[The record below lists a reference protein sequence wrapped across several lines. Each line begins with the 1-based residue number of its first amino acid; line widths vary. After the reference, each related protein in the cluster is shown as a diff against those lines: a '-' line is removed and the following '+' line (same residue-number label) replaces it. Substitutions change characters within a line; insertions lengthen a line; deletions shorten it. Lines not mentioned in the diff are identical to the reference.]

1 MRVITA
7 LGTAAAAGVVIVT
20 SWQAGQRPGPTAV
33 GGVRVIAVP
42 PGPTTS
48 GSSGGPRSG
57 STAKT
62 GKTGKAGSK
71 AAPTRRTIVGGVAQ
85 TRYGDVQVS
94 VTLLGTRIVDVKAL
108 HLTDSSQTSVD
119 ISAGAEPTLR
129 SEALAA
135 QSANIDLVSGATY
148 TSEGYRASLQAAL
161 DAAHR

>member
-20 SWQAGQRPGPTAV
+20 SWQAGQQAGSSGAA
-33 GGVRVIAVP
+33 GVRVVAAP
-42 PGPTTS
+42 PVPTTS
-48 GSSGGPRSG
+48 GSSTSRRSG
-57 STAKT
+57 STSKA
-62 GKTGKAGSK
+62 GKASTK

-94 VTLLGTRIVDVKAL
+94 VTLLGTRIVDVTAL

-119 ISAGAEPTLR
+119 ISAGAEPTLHR
-129 SEALAA
+129 EALAA

-148 TSEGYRASLQAAL
+148 TSEGYKASLQAAL

>member
-1 MRVITA
+1 
-7 LGTAAAAGVVIVT
+7 
-20 SWQAGQRPGPTAV
+20 
-33 GGVRVIAVP
+33 
-42 PGPTTS
+42 
-48 GSSGGPRSG
+48 
-57 STAKT
+57 
-62 GKTGKAGSK
+62 
-71 AAPTRRTIVGGVAQ
+71 VGGVAQ

>member
-1 MRVITA
+1 VRVITA

-48 GSSGGPRSG
+48 GSSSGPRSG
-57 STAKT
+57 STA
-62 GKTGKAGSK
+62 KTGKAGSK

>member
-1 MRVITA
+1 MRVVTA

-20 SWQAGQRPGPTAV
+20 SWQAGQQAASSGV
-33 GGVRVIAVP
+33 GGVRVVAVP
-42 PGPTTS
+42 PVPSTS
-48 GSSGGPRSG
+48 GSSRGTGSG
-57 STAKT
+57 STAK
-62 GKTGKAGSK
+62 AGTK

-94 VTLLGTRIVDVKAL
+94 VILLGTRIVEVKAL

-119 ISAGAEPTLR
+119 ISAGAEPTLHR
-129 SEALAA
+129 EALAA